1 MSRFLFGCVG
11 GWSNSHVGLWLCCGF
26 GVHVGL
32 PKDGETSAGELGA
45 EGESETPVRGRGP
58 LLRSN
63 CKKSNVALWL
73 VGLVVARFMLC
84 SPLTQEEQEPPERFS
99 FRVRS
104 EWSGKRCPVRGTR
117 VGLSGVKV
125 RSRTLARKGWP
136 LLYENRFRTA
146 SGSREKTLTQ
156 TSTAS
161 QRLELA

>member
-1 MSRFLFGCVG
+1 MVGRPGC
-11 GWSNSHVGLWLCCGF
+11 
-26 GVHVGL
+26 
-32 PKDGETSAGELGA
+32 SAL
-45 EGESETPVRGRGP
+45 
-58 LLRSN
+58 LLR
-63 CKKSNVALWL
+63 
-73 VGLVVARFMLC
+73 

>member
-1 MSRFLFGCVG
+1 MVGVSATNPVRKTGQLLSRRARLVGRAYILADPCCVAFWLILGPGGEYSGKVECFRVAFLFGCVG

-73 VGLVVARFMLC
+73 VGLVVARFC
-84 SPLTQEEQEPPERFS
+84 CAPR
-99 FRVRS
+99 
-104 EWSGKRCPVRGTR
+104 
-117 VGLSGVKV
+117 
-125 RSRTLARKGWP
+125 
-136 LLYENRFRTA
+136 
-146 SGSREKTLTQ
+146 
-156 TSTAS
+156 
-161 QRLELA
+161 